1 MAFTLLK
8 NFLKGGLTGWFAKAG
23 PAVELRLGG
32 QRLRFDAPGD
42 FAFALAA
49 RTGVTPARIHDWQHR
64 AAADLEEEAR
74 GIVALERR
82 LTELRARCEAGA
94 GSYAAALEEL
104 GVAVFSKDHD
114 WRVMF
119 AALLE
124 RPRAAETYLRVAVDA
139 YLAYL
144 AARRDVLALV
154 RDSRQPAP
162 AMAHAH
168 PTLVFSAD
176 QTTAQFERDELR
188 RLPPGEAVTIRLAR
202 GASISL
208 KLARHQFSLSHQRG
222 WSLVTDNGK
231 CYTLRPGINSVG
243 RGRDND
249 VPLDADFRNVS
260 RKHLLAQPLDGDV
273 IVLTDVSAHG
283 TYVPPTA
290 LAS

>member
-1 MAFTLLK
+1 MTFISLK
-8 NFLKGGLTGWFAKAG
+8 KFLKKGLAGWFAKSGTAL
-23 PAVELRLGG
+23 EIRLGG
-32 QRLRFDAPGD
+32 QPLRFAAPTD

-49 RTGVTPARIHDWQHR
+49 RTGVTPPRILDWQRR
-64 AAADLEEEAR
+64 APAALEEEAR
-74 GIVALERR
+74 GIVTLEQR
-82 LTELRARCEAGA
+82 LAGLRARCEAGA
-94 GSYAAALEEL
+94 GGYAAALEEL
-104 GVAVFSKDHD
+104 GVSVFSKDHD
-114 WRVMF
+114 WRVVF

-124 RPRAAETYLRVAVDA
+124 RPRAADSYLRVAVDA

-144 AARRDVLALV
+144 AARREVLALV
-154 RDSRQPAP
+154 RDSREPAP
-162 AMAHAH
+162 AVVHVQ
-168 PTLVFSAD
+168 PTLVFSAE

-188 RLPPGEAVTIRLAR
+188 RLPPGEAVTIKLAR

-222 WSLVTDNGK
+222 WSLRADNGK
-231 CYTLRPGINSVG
+231 CYSLHPGVNSVG

-260 RKHLLAQPLDGDV
+260 RKHLLAQPLEGDV